1 MTISL
6 YEATVPSFLQ
16 QLNSLDAQLAKAE
29 QFCAEKGLGEDVI
42 QSSQIVH
49 DMLPFPHHVRYGYGH
64 SIKAIEAIKAGNY
77 SPDFSDPIATFAEQR
92 ALIASTIAA
101 LNALTADEVNALAD
115 KDVAFTIPQMDVHM
129 DFTGR
134 DFLLSFAL
142 PNFFFHV
149 TTAYNLMRAKG
160 VPIGKGDFLV
170 GLRVKAPA

>member
-1 MTISL
+1 MTTSL
-6 YEATVPSFLQ
+6 YDATVPSFLQ
-16 QLNSLDAQLAKAE
+16 QLHSLDAQLAKAE
-29 QFCAEKGLGEDVI
+29 QFCAEQNLGEEVI
-42 QSSQIVH
+42 QSARIVD

-92 ALIASTIAA
+92 ALIASTVAA
-101 LNALTADEVNALAD
+101 LNALSADEVNALAD
-115 KDVAFTIPQMDVHM
+115 KDVSFTIPEMDVRM
-129 DFTGR
+129 DFTGE

-170 GLRVKAPA
+170 GLRVKAPS